1 MATIQP
7 PNWPF
12 SFQGPDEWEVRQPPV
27 KDAAHIFFRGPFL
40 PEAPMAPA
48 ITVEA
53 RPATVSSLDKLAQEW
68 VTRRTLIR
76 TFHVLARRETNL
88 AGIEAVQIDGAYDMP
103 VPIHSQDAKMVPIRE
118 RVILALSSDKVYE
131 ITYRTAQDDFNKFL
145 GVFEDLA
152 ASFSL

>member
-1 MATIQP
+1 
-7 PNWPF
+7 
-12 SFQGPDEWEVRQPPV
+12 
-27 KDAAHIFFRGPFL
+27 
-40 PEAPMAPA
+40 MAPA